1 MRKIIQAILTMMVGL
16 FLAACGGGSD
26 VPYCGPGCVPTDG
39 DGSGPTGAPSV
50 VVSISTTTITSS
62 ESAKVTATVR
72 NSKGVAQAGQVVSF
86 STNGGLGAF
95 SAATALTG
103 SDGVATVELSPAS
116 PTSNGADLVVA
127 QATVAETDA
136 SGTIGFQVTPSSL
149 PPVGSP
155 SMSIALSSTTVTST
169 APATVTST
177 VKDAAGNPLSKVV
190 VKFNTIDGL
199 GAFNPSSALSDANGT
214 VSVKLSPATTTT
226 NGADLA
232 VATAVVAGASVTAT
246 AGFSA
251 VATGAPA
258 TGTPSIT
265 LTLSNTLITASTPAT
280 VVAVVKDTTGA
291 GVAGQVVKFSTVD
304 SLGKF
309 NFNSAL
315 TDATGSASVVLSAVG
330 GGAGGADQVIAA
342 ATVNGSPLQ
351 ASQGFQLVVPV
362 ATIADFKADV
372 SPGALEAYGQTNLT
386 VSVTGAAPGALI
398 DVAVAS
404 DCVAKGKATITPATI
419 STSTGVATFTY
430 RDGGCG
436 AIAATDTVRASIV
449 GTSNTRS
456 LNIGLTGPQV
466 SSVTF
471 TSATP
476 EVIYLKGSGLTETS
490 TVVFTVVDTAGNGLP
505 NQSVTLTA
513 TTFAGGLKIDGG
525 SLAVTKLSDSL
536 GQVGVLI
543 NSGTV
548 PTPVGI
554 KATLNGA
561 TTVSRSLSI
570 AVGVPSELNFSLSQG
585 KFNIEGYDIDGTTNT
600 YSIIASDRLANP
612 VPTGTSIN
620 FIAEG
625 GQIEPIKTTALV
637 NGLARA
643 TANFVSASPRPLDGR
658 VTVLTYTLGEES
670 FLDTN
675 GNNVWDKPPDTQF
688 QDLGAMFMS
697 RSFITTYQQAVDQL
711 IPLQIA
717 GTAKACVPIGSP
729 LLALNATIPTVGG
742 NTCDG
747 EWGGAYVRRATETVL
762 STSVAR
768 PMWNTVPAKLYANPG
783 STCPLVQDTT
793 SNPGMAQNLIAGY
806 NDVTAVALRPK
817 AYTALSGSTSLYG
830 MPKSGLVS
838 FLLADHNPVR
848 LNPVAAG
855 TLVSVTG
862 TNGLTVAV
870 AGGSP
875 VPSSLNATFVTVS
888 VAFSDAVTSGTITLN
903 ITSPSGLTTTI
914 SQGVSQS
921 DTAVT
926 GSTLCH

>member
-16 FLAACGGGSD
+16 VVAACGGSD
-26 VPYCGPGCVPTDG
+26 VPYCGPGCTPTDG
-39 DGSGPTGAPSV
+39 DGGGSNGVPSV

-72 NSKGVAQAGQVVSF
+72 DSKGVAQAGQVVSF

-127 QATVAETDA
+127 KATVADADA

-155 SMSIALSSTTVTST
+155 SMSIELSSTTVTST

-214 VSVKLSPATTTT
+214 VSVKLSPANTTT

-315 TDATGSASVVLSAVG
+315 TDAKGSASVVLSAVG
-330 GGAGGADQVIAA
+330 AGVGGADQVIAS

-362 ATIADFKADV
+362 ATISDFTADV
-372 SPGALEAYGQTNLT
+372 TPSALEAYGQTKLT
-386 VSVTGAAPGALI
+386 VSVAGAAPGALI

-404 DCVAKGKATITPATI
+404 DCVAKGKATITPATV

-436 AIAATDTVRASIV
+436 AIAASDTVRASIV

-456 LNIGLTGPQV
+456 LTIGLTSPQV

-476 EVIYLKGSGLTETS
+476 ETIYLKGSGLTETS

-505 NQSVTLTA
+505 NQSVKLQA
-513 TTFAGGLKIDGG
+513 TTLAGNLTIDGG
-525 SLAVTKLSDSL
+525 SSAVTKLSDSL
-536 GQVGVLI
+536 GRVSVLI

-548 PTPVGI
+548 PTPVGV

-561 TTVSRSLSI
+561 TTVSSSLSI
-570 AVGVPSELNFSLSQG
+570 AVGLPSELNFSLSQT
-585 KFNIEGYDIDGTTNT
+585 KFNIEGYDIDGTSNT

-637 NGLARA
+637 GGLARA
-643 TANFVSASPRPLDGR
+643 SANYISSSPRPLDGR
-658 VTVLTYTLGEES
+658 VTVLAYTLGEES

-675 GNNVWDKPPDTQF
+675 GNNIWDTPPDTQF
-688 QDLGAMFMS
+688 QDLGSVFLS
-697 RSFITTYQQAVDQL
+697 RSFVNTYQPAVDQL
-711 IPLQIA
+711 LPLSIPGSTMTQCVA
-717 GTAKACVPIGSP
+717 VGTP
-729 LLALNATIPTVGG
+729 LLALGPTIPTVGG
-742 NTCDG
+742 QTCDG
-747 EWGGAYVRRATETVL
+747 KWGRAYVRRAAETVL
-762 STSVAR
+762 STSLAR

-783 STCPLVQDTT
+783 STCPLVTDTT
-793 SNPGMAQNLIAGY
+793 SKPGTPQNLIGGY
-806 NDVTAVALRPK
+806 DDVTAAPIRPK
-817 AYTALSGSTSLYG
+817 AYTALSGSTTLYG

-838 FLLADHNPVR
+838 FLLADNNPVR

-855 TLVSVTG
+855 TLTSVTG
-862 TNGLTVAV
+862 TNGLTVTV

-875 VPSSLNATFVTVS
+875 VPSSLNATFVSVS

-903 ITSPSGLTTTI
+903 ITSPGGLTTTI

-921 DTAVT
+921 NTAVN